1 MRGAQK
7 PTHHAA
13 MTADVITSLGKCSSA
28 STRQMLGMDA
38 NANKH
43 LRQFGS
49 RPASTKATANAVNAW
64 LDGNELKGAPA
75 NGAAKP

>member
-1 MRGAQK
+1 MRDAQK
-7 PTHHAA
+7 PSHHAA

-28 STRQMLGMDA
+28 RTRQVLGMA
-38 NANKH
+38 ATANKH
-43 LRQFGS
+43 LRQFGNRS
-49 RPASTKATANAVNAW
+49 ASTNATANAVNAW

>member
-13 MTADVITSLGKCSSA
+13 ITADVITSLGKCSSPR
-28 STRQMLGMDA
+28 TRQMLGMEA
-38 NANKH
+38 SVHRH
-43 LRQFGS
+43 LRQFGN
-49 RPASTKATANAVNAW
+49 RPASTNATANAVNAW
-64 LDGNELKGAPA
+64 LEGNELKRALA